1 MSKQRIIYRPHRGS
15 LKDAMQEA
23 RVFQSV
29 EEMKAHVA
37 AEWERGN
44 GLRMFEPEDVV
55 ISGEAMPDPRNGWKD
70 TRYVCVKRMGKEVF
84 DFPACIGMCATI
96 FP

>member
-1 MSKQRIIYRPHRGS
+1 MSEQRIIFRPHRGS

-37 AEWERGN
+37 DRWKDAN
-44 GLRMFEPEDVV
+44 NMPMFEPDDVV
-55 ISGEAMPDPRNGWKD
+55 ISGEAMPDPRNGWED
-70 TRYVCVKRMGKEVF
+70 TRYVCVKRIGEKVLDYPF
-84 DFPACIGMCATI
+84 CVGMCATI

>member
-1 MSKQRIIYRPHRGS
+1 MSEQKIIYRPHRGS
-15 LKDAMQEA
+15 LKDAMKEA

-29 EEMKAHVA
+29 EEMKAYVA

-44 GLRMFEPEDVV
+44 GLRLFEPEDVV
-55 ISGEAMPDPRNGWKD
+55 ISGEAMSDPRNGWED
-70 TRYVCVKRMGKEVF
+70 TRYVCVKRMGSKVF